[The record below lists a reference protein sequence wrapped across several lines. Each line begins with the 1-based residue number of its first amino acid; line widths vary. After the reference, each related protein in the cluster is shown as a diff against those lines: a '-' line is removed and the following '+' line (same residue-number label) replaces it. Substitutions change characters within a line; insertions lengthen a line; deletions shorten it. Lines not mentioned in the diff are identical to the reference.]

1 MVASA
6 SSEVDKMAETTEDW
20 VKDDK
25 LHPDT
30 GPDPDDPYVRSRN
43 FGFGKIMI
51 TPTRAFAAHRV
62 TV

>member
-6 SSEVDKMAETTEDW
+6 SSKVDKMAETTEDW

-30 GPDPDDPYVRSRN
+30 GSPSPVACSLLCVDSVRVQS
-43 FGFGKIMI
+43 GG
-51 TPTRAFAAHRV
+51 
-62 TV
+62 